1 MNNATKLSLRQL
13 RCFVTVAE
21 ELHFR
26 RAAERLHISQPPL
39 TQRIQEMERD
49 LGVELFLRAGHR
61 VELTEAGRLVL
72 AEARATLAQADRVR
86 EVARLAAQGE
96 AGNLRVSVVVSASFI
111 PAFNE
116 ATNAFQRD
124 YPSVTLE
131 LTETT
136 SRGAVEALQQRRT
149 DICVVRRGAPVLD
162 GVQQTELARDHLML
176 VLPSNHRKA
185 AASKVALRDVVD
197 ERFIAFA
204 SENSLTLSGQV
215 MGLWSRLGLTPRV
228 AQKAD
233 NALAILGL
241 VAAGFGNAILPST
254 VSAIHIP
261 NVIWKPIDMDEQW
274 TASAIVVLYRSDF
287 RNEKL
292 QSRFIEYIERYA
304 SEADLIGLPAERVA

>member
-1 MNNATKLSLRQL
+1 MNNANKLSLRQL

-26 RAAERLHISQPPL
+26 RAAERLQISQPPL

-49 LGVELFLRAGHR
+49 LGVELFLREGHR

-96 AGNLRVSVVVSASFI
+96 AGNLRVSVIASASFV

-124 YPSVTLE
+124 YPKVTLE
-131 LTETT
+131 LSETT
-136 SRGAVEALQQRRT
+136 SRGAMAALQQRRT
-149 DICVVRRGAPVLD
+149 DICAVRRGAPLLD
-162 GVQQTELARDHLML
+162 GVQQMELARDQLML
-176 VLPSNHRKA
+176 VMPSNHPKA
-185 AASKVALRDVVD
+185 AAGKVALQDVVD

-254 VSAIHIP
+254 ISAIQMP

-274 TASAIVVLYRSDF
+274 TASAIVMLYRSDY

-292 QSRFIEYIERYA
+292 QSRFIDYITRYS
-304 SEADLIGLPAERVA
+304 SEADLIDAPAERVA

>member
-1 MNNATKLSLRQL
+1 MNNANKLSLRQL

-26 RAAERLHISQPPL
+26 RAAERLQISQPPL

-124 YPSVTLE
+124 YPKVTLE

-136 SRGAVEALQQRRT
+136 SRGAMEALQQRKT
-149 DICVVRRGAPVLD
+149 DICVVRRGVQLIE
-162 GVQQTELARDHLML
+162 GVQQMELARDQLML
-176 VLPSNHRKA
+176 VMPSNHPKA
-185 AASKVALRDVVD
+185 AAARVALQDVAG

-241 VAAGFGNAILPST
+241 VAAGVGNAILPST

-261 NVIWKPIDMDEQW
+261 NVVWKPIDMEEQW
-274 TASAIVVLYRSDF
+274 TASAIVMLYRSDF

-304 SEADLIGLPAERVA
+304 SGADVIDRPTIRVA

>member
-1 MNNATKLSLRQL
+1 MSNANRMSLRQL

-124 YPSVTLE
+124 YPKVTLE

-136 SRGAVEALQQRRT
+136 SRGAMEALQQRKT
-149 DICVVRRGAPVLD
+149 DICVVRRGVQLIE
-162 GVQQTELARDHLML
+162 GVQQMELARDQLML
-176 VLPSNHRKA
+176 VMPSNHPKA
-185 AASKVALRDVVD
+185 AAAKVALQDVAD

-241 VAAGFGNAILPST
+241 VAAGVGNAILPST

-261 NVIWKPIDMDEQW
+261 NVVWKPIDMEEQW
-274 TASAIVVLYRSDF
+274 TASAIVMLYRSDF

-304 SEADLIGLPAERVA
+304 SGADVIDRPTIRVA

>member
-1 MNNATKLSLRQL
+1 MNNANKLSLRQL

-26 RAAERLHISQPPL
+26 RAAERLQISQPPL

-72 AEARATLAQADRVR
+72 AEARATLAQAERVR

-124 YPSVTLE
+124 YPKVTLE

-136 SRGAVEALQQRRT
+136 SRGAMEALQQRKI
-149 DICVVRRGAPVLD
+149 DICVVRRGVQLIE
-162 GVQQTELARDHLML
+162 GVQQMELARDQLML
-176 VLPSNHRKA
+176 VMPSNHPKA
-185 AASKVALRDVVD
+185 AAARVALQDVAD

-241 VAAGFGNAILPST
+241 VAAGVGNAILPST

-261 NVIWKPIDMDEQW
+261 NVVWKPIDMDEQW
-274 TASAIVVLYRSDF
+274 TASAIVMLYRSDF

-304 SEADLIGLPAERVA
+304 SGADVIDRPTIRVA

>member
-1 MNNATKLSLRQL
+1 MNNANKLSLRQL

-72 AEARATLAQADRVR
+72 AEAQATLTQADRVR

-124 YPSVTLE
+124 YPKVTLE

-136 SRGAVEALQQRRT
+136 SRGAMEALQQRKI
-149 DICVVRRGAPVLD
+149 DICVVRRGVQLIE
-162 GVQQTELARDHLML
+162 GVQQMELARDQLML
-176 VLPSNHRKA
+176 VMPYNHPKA
-185 AASKVALRDVVD
+185 TAAKVALQDVAD

-241 VAAGFGNAILPST
+241 VAAGVGNAILPST

-261 NVIWKPIDMDEQW
+261 NVVWKPIDMDEQW
-274 TASAIVVLYRSDF
+274 TASAIVMLYRSDF

-292 QSRFIEYIERYA
+292 QSRFIEYVERYA
-304 SEADLIGLPAERVA
+304 SGADLIDRPTARVA

>member
-1 MNNATKLSLRQL
+1 MNNANKLSLRQL

-26 RAAERLHISQPPL
+26 RAAERLQISQPPL

-72 AEARATLAQADRVR
+72 AEARATLAQAERVR

-124 YPSVTLE
+124 YPKVTLE

-136 SRGAVEALQQRRT
+136 SRGAMEALQQRKT
-149 DICVVRRGAPVLD
+149 DICVVRRGVQLIE
-162 GVQQTELARDHLML
+162 GVQQMELARDQLML
-176 VLPSNHRKA
+176 VMPSNHPKA
-185 AASKVALRDVVD
+185 AAARVALQDVAG

-204 SENSLTLSGQV
+204 SKNSLTLSGQV

-241 VAAGFGNAILPST
+241 VAAGVGNAILPST

-261 NVIWKPIDMDEQW
+261 NVVWKPIDMEEQW
-274 TASAIVVLYRSDF
+274 TASAIVMLYRSDF

-304 SEADLIGLPAERVA
+304 SGADVIDRPTIRVA